1 MKYPKGRV
9 VQRTQNARFAAPHQW
24 DFGCLALYSQNSI
37 HYHHHLMSD
46 AKPIKAAPAI
56 DPFGVNSPA
65 KAAQVKK
72 NRDGRRKSIR
82 SQNARSKVK

>member
-1 MKYPKGRV
+1 MKYPKSWV
-9 VQRTQNARFAAPHQW
+9 VQRTQTARFAAPHQS
-24 DFGCLALYSQNSI
+24 DFGCLPLYSQNPI
-37 HYHHHLMSD
+37 DYDDHPMSE
-46 AKPIKAAPAI
+46 AKPVKAAPAI
-56 DPFGVNSPA
+56 DPFGLNSPA